1 MKIVDLMTQE
11 VITVG
16 PSQMLS
22 DVVEAMRR
30 RKIRHL
36 PVVEGGKLVG
46 IVTDRDVKRALPSV
60 FSGDQDE
67 YDRVL
72 NETPVDKV
80 MTKDPY
86 TVGPRDEI
94 KDALK
99 VMVERKIGAVPVVS
113 NGALIGIVTDIDY
126 LKAFLKT
133 LK

>member
-16 PSQMLS
+16 PSQMLN
-22 DVVEAMRR
+22 DAVEAMRR

-46 IVTDRDVKRALPSV
+46 IVTDRDVKRARPSV

-94 KDALK
+94 KEALK
-99 VMVERKIGAVPVVS
+99 VMIERKIGAVPVVS

-126 LKAFLKT
+126 LKAFLKV

>member
-11 VITVG
+11 VVTVG

-36 PVVEGGKLVG
+36 PVVQDGKLVG

-80 MTKDPY
+80 MTRDPY

-99 VMVERKIGAVPVVS
+99 VMIERKIGAVPVVN

>member
-11 VITVG
+11 VITVR

-22 DVVEAMRR
+22 DAVEAMRR
-30 RKIRHL
+30 KKIRHL
-36 PVVEGGKLVG
+36 PVVESGKLVG

-86 TVGPRDEI
+86 TVGPKDEI
-94 KDALK
+94 KDALA
-99 VMVERKIGAVPVVS
+99 VMIERKIGAVPVVS

-126 LKAFLKT
+126 LKALLKM

>member
-11 VITVG
+11 VVTVG

-36 PVVEGGKLVG
+36 PVIESGKLVG

-80 MTKDPY
+80 MTRDPY

-99 VMVERKIGAVPVVS
+99 VMIERKIGAVPVVS

>member
-1 MKIVDLMTQE
+1 
-11 VITVG
+11 
-16 PSQMLS
+16 
-22 DVVEAMRR
+22 MRR
-30 RKIRHL
+30 KKIRHL
-36 PVVEGGKLVG
+36 PVVESGKLVG

-86 TVGPRDEI
+86 TVGPKDEI
-94 KDALK
+94 KDALA
-99 VMVERKIGAVPVVS
+99 VMIERKIGAVPVVS

-126 LKAFLKT
+126 LKALLKM